1 MSNTICL
8 DERYSTTKLL
18 TKKKPE
24 IVKNG
29 EGKFQSVLFL
39 PEAEGRKGEGGL
51 RAKGYFKKSYED
63 KPLVS
68 IVTVVYNGEKFLE
81 ETIQSVISQTY
92 ENVEYII
99 IDGGST
105 DGTLD
110 IIKRNEDKIDYW
122 ISEKDKGI
130 YDAMNK
136 GIDVASGEIM
146 GLINADDWYE
156 KDTIDMVIKKY
167 SGDKNFDIFHGNLNY
182 INKSE
187 KIYKPNFS
195 HRKMLLQGMSL
206 YHPTCFVKRSIYE
219 EEKFDVNYQLAA
231 DYKLI
236 FSMMLKEKKFCY
248 IDKVLANMRAGG
260 AGTVFWKRIV
270 EGHYIRRDLG
280 FNIVVVYFTSLIR
293 IILTLASSL
302 KRLLK

>member
-68 IVTVVYNGEKFLE
+68 IITVVYNGEKFLE

-136 GIDVASGEIM
+136 GIDVASGEII

-156 KDTIDMVIKKY
+156 KDTINTVIKNY

-206 YHPTCFVKRSIYE
+206 YHPTCFVKRSVYE
-219 EEKFDVNYQLAA
+219 EEKFDTNYQLVA

-236 FSMMLKEKKFCY
+236 FSMMLKGKKFCY

>member
-1 MSNTICL
+1 
-8 DERYSTTKLL
+8 
-18 TKKKPE
+18 
-24 IVKNG
+24 
-29 EGKFQSVLFL
+29 
-39 PEAEGRKGEGGL
+39 
-51 RAKGYFKKSYED
+51 
-63 KPLVS
+63 
-68 IVTVVYNGEKFLE
+68 
-81 ETIQSVISQTY
+81 
-92 ENVEYII
+92 
-99 IDGGST
+99 
-105 DGTLD
+105 
-110 IIKRNEDKIDYW
+110 
-122 ISEKDKGI
+122 
-130 YDAMNK
+130 
-136 GIDVASGEIM
+136 
-146 GLINADDWYE
+146 
-156 KDTIDMVIKKY
+156 
-167 SGDKNFDIFHGNLNY
+167 
-182 INKSE
+182 
-187 KIYKPNFS
+187 
-195 HRKMLLQGMSL
+195 MLLQGMSL

>member
-110 IIKRNEDKIDYW
+110 IIKRYEDKIDYW

>member
-1 MSNTICL
+1 MFSAISS
-8 DERYSTTKLL
+8 EFSTTRTVTRQQPVL
-18 TKKKPE
+18 KKQAE
-24 IVKNG
+24 D
-29 EGKFQSVLFL
+29 KFETVMFL
-39 PEAEGRKGEGGL
+39 PEGGSRQGEGGL
-51 RAKGYFKKSYED
+51 RTQGYFKTNVED
-63 KPLVS
+63 KPLITV
-68 IVTVVYNGEKFLE
+68 ITVVFNGEKLLE

-136 GIDVASGEIM
+136 GIDVASGEII

-156 KDTIDMVIKKY
+156 KDTINTVIKNY

-219 EEKFDVNYQLAA
+219 EEKFDTNYQLVA

-236 FSMMLKEKKFCY
+236 FSMMLKGKKFCY

-293 IILTLASSL
+293 IILTLVSSL

>member
-68 IVTVVYNGEKFLE
+68 IITVVYNGEKFLE

-110 IIKRNEDKIDYW
+110 IIKRYEDKIDYW

-270 EGHYIRRDLG
+270 EGHNIRRDLG

>member
-29 EGKFQSVLFL
+29 EDKFQSVLFL
-39 PEAEGRKGEGGL
+39 PEVEGRKGEGGL

-68 IVTVVYNGEKFLE
+68 IITVVYNGEKFLE

-110 IIKRNEDKIDYW
+110 IIKRYEDKIDYW

>member
-110 IIKRNEDKIDYW
+110 IIKRYEDKIDYW

-136 GIDVASGEIM
+136 GIDVASGEII

-156 KDTIDMVIKKY
+156 KDTINTVIKNY

-206 YHPTCFVKRSIYE
+206 YHPTCFVKRSVYE
-219 EEKFDVNYQLAA
+219 EEKFDTNYQLVA

-236 FSMMLKEKKFCY
+236 FSMMLKGKKFCY

-270 EGHYIRRDLG
+270 EGHHIRRDLG

-293 IILTLASSL
+293 IILTLVSSL

>member
-68 IVTVVYNGEKFLE
+68 IITVVYNGEKFLE

-92 ENVEYII
+92 ENIEYII

-110 IIKRNEDKIDYW
+110 IIKRYEDKIDYW

-136 GIDVASGEIM
+136 GIDVASGEII

-156 KDTIDMVIKKY
+156 KDTINTVIKNY

>member
-68 IVTVVYNGEKFLE
+68 IITVVYNGEKFLE

-110 IIKRNEDKIDYW
+110 IIKRYEDKIDYW

-293 IILTLASSL
+293 IILTLVSSL

>member
-68 IVTVVYNGEKFLE
+68 IITVVYNGEKFLE

-136 GIDVASGEIM
+136 GIDVASGEII

-156 KDTIDMVIKKY
+156 KDTINTVIKNY

-206 YHPTCFVKRSIYE
+206 YHPTCFVKRSVYE
-219 EEKFDVNYQLAA
+219 EEKFDTNYQLVA

-248 IDKVLANMRAGG
+248 IDKVLTNMRAGG
-260 AGTVFWKRIV
+260 VGTVFWKRIV
-270 EGHYIRRDLG
+270 EGHNIRRDLG

-293 IILTLASSL
+293 IILTLVSSL

>member
-29 EGKFQSVLFL
+29 EDKFQSVLFL
-39 PEAEGRKGEGGL
+39 PEVEGRKGEGGL

-68 IVTVVYNGEKFLE
+68 IITVVYNGEKFLE

-110 IIKRNEDKIDYW
+110 IIKRYEDKIDYW

-156 KDTIDMVIKKY
+156 KDTINTVIKNY

>member
-136 GIDVASGEIM
+136 GIDVASGEII

-156 KDTIDMVIKKY
+156 KDTINTVIKNY

-219 EEKFDVNYQLAA
+219 EEKFDTNYQLVA

-236 FSMMLKEKKFCY
+236 FSMMLKGKKFCY
-248 IDKVLANMRAGG
+248 IDKVLTNMRAGG
-260 AGTVFWKRIV
+260 VGTVFWKRIV
-270 EGHYIRRDLG
+270 EGHNIRRDLG

>member
-68 IVTVVYNGEKFLE
+68 IITVVYNGEKFLE

-110 IIKRNEDKIDYW
+110 IIKRYEDKIDYW

-206 YHPTCFVKRSIYE
+206 YHPTCFVKRSVYE
-219 EEKFDVNYQLAA
+219 EEKFDTNYQLVA

-236 FSMMLKEKKFCY
+236 FSMMLKGKKFCY

>member
-68 IVTVVYNGEKFLE
+68 IITVVYNGEKFLE

-110 IIKRNEDKIDYW
+110 IIKRYEDKIDYW

-136 GIDVASGEIM
+136 GIDVASGEII

-156 KDTIDMVIKKY
+156 KDTINTVVKNY
-167 SGDKNFDIFHGNLNY
+167 LGDKNFDIFHGNLNY

-206 YHPTCFVKRSIYE
+206 YHPTCFIKRSTYKD
-219 EEKFDVNYQLAA
+219 EKFDANYQLVA